1 MHGREWTKE
10 DDYELKAKY
19 GAMRNRELAS
29 ITGRSMDSIIGRAGQ
44 LGLRKSGNDPI
55 RAQCEAIVAEMAG
68 RGESVKVII
77 NALPRRYSDTWVR
90 QAIKR
95 MGVHEEWVSASTT
108 RSNLSSRKGQPWQ
121 EWEDQFLRDNRWCL
135 TTRQL
140 ADQLGR
146 TYNAVK
152 DRIAKLS

>member
-19 GAMRNRELAS
+19 GTMPNRALADAM
-29 ITGRSMDSIIGRAGQ
+29 GRSMDSIIGRAGQ
-44 LGLRKSGNDPI
+44 LGLRRSGDDPI

-68 RGESVKVII
+68 RGESVRAII
-77 NALPRRYSDTWVR
+77 SALPRGYSDPWVR
-90 QAIKR
+90 SAIKR
-95 MGVHEEWVSASTT
+95 VGVHDQWVHASTS
-108 RSNLSSRKGQPWQ
+108 RSNLSARNGQPWQ
-121 EWEDQFLRDNRWCL
+121 EWEDQFLKDNRWCL

-152 DRIAKLS
+152 ARLR

>member
-19 GAMRNRELAS
+19 GTMPNRALAE
-29 ITGRSMDSIIGRAGQ
+29 IMDRSMDSITGRAGS
-44 LGLRKSGNDPI
+44 LGLRRSGDDPG
-55 RAQCEAIVAEMAG
+55 REQCEVIVAEMAD
-68 RGESVKVII
+68 RGESVKGIVA
-77 NALPRRYSDTWVR
+77 ALPRAYSDPWVR

-95 MGVHEEWVSASTT
+95 MGVHDQWVNASTT
-108 RSNLSSRKGQPWQ
+108 RSNLSARHGQPWQ
-121 EWEDQFLRDNRWCL
+121 PQEDQFIKDNRWCL

-152 DRIAKLS
+152 ARL

>member
-19 GAMRNRELAS
+19 GTMANRSLADAM
-29 ITGRSMDSIIGRAGQ
+29 GRSMDSIIGRAGQ
-44 LGLRKSGNDPI
+44 LGLRRSGCDPI
-55 RAQCEAIVAEMAG
+55 REQCEAIVAEMAG
-68 RGESVKVII
+68 RGESVGDIVA
-77 NALPRRYSDTWVR
+77 ALPRAYSDPWVR

-95 MGVHEEWVSASTT
+95 MGVHEEWVNATTT
-108 RSNLSSRKGQPWQ
+108 RGNLSARNGKPWQ
-121 EWEDQFLRDNRWCL
+121 EWEDQLIKDNRWCL

-152 DRIAKLS
+152 ARLR

>member
-19 GAMRNRELAS
+19 GTMPNRALAS
-29 ITGRSMDSIIGRAGQ
+29 ITGRSMNSIIGRAGQ
-44 LGLRKSGNDPI
+44 LGLRRSSDDPI
-55 RAQCEAIVAEMAG
+55 REQCEAIVAEMAG
-68 RGESVKVII
+68 RGESVKAII
-77 NALPRRYSDTWVR
+77 NALPRRYSDPWVR

-95 MGVHEEWVSASTT
+95 MGVHEEWVGASTT
-108 RSNLSSRKGQPWQ
+108 RANLSERRGRPWQ
-121 EWEDQFLRDNRWCL
+121 EWEDQFLKDNHWCL

-152 DRIAKLS
+152 DRMTHL